1 MQSGVRSFLENGL
14 ASSAAHSYRSHM
26 STLAEIK
33 TATSSLSV
41 DEQLELAEWIRE
53 SELVQARELAELRRN
68 LDIGIEQADRGELM
82 SSAEVFA
89 KLRTRIADIA
99 KA

>member
-1 MQSGVRSFLENGL
+1 
-14 ASSAAHSYRSHM
+14 M

-53 SELVQARELAELRRN
+53 SESVQARELAELRKQ
-68 LDIGIEQADRGELM
+68 LDIGIAQADRGELM
-82 SSAEVFA
+82 SSKEVFS
-89 KLRTRIADIA
+89 KLSARIAEIA
-99 KA
+99 NA

>member
-1 MQSGVRSFLENGL
+1 
-14 ASSAAHSYRSHM
+14 M

-82 SSAEVFA
+82 SNAEVFS
-89 KLRTRIADIA
+89 KLRARIADIA